1 MKRNPRSD
9 RKEASRERILGAAS
23 RAVRRAGFQGVGVA
37 DVMKEAGLT
46 HGGFYAHFDSRD
58 ALLSAAVARAGCG
71 TASALQEHV
80 TRLTRAGVSPFRAL
94 LETYLYDG
102 SIANC
107 ENGCAVAAL
116 CAEVPRQSPDVVD
129 TFLGLIHDLHRRV
142 GQALPTGQPAG
153 TAWAVTSTLVGALQ
167 LARALGNN
175 DEGRAVLAA
184 TKRDLLARYEP

>member
-1 MKRNPRSD
+1 MKRSRHSD
-9 RKEASRERILGAAS
+9 RKQASRERILDAAS
-23 RAVRRAGFQGVGVA
+23 RAVRRVGFDGVGVA
-37 DVMKEAGLT
+37 EVMKEAGLT

-58 ALLSAAVARAGCG
+58 ALLSAAVARAGCS
-71 TASALQEHV
+71 TASALQEHIA
-80 TRLTRAGVSPFRAL
+80 RLTRAGVSPFRAL
-94 LETYLYDG
+94 VETYLYDS
-102 SIANC
+102 SIVNR

-116 CAEVPRQSPDVVD
+116 CAEVPRQGPDVAN

-142 GQALPTGQPAG
+142 AQALPAGQPDG